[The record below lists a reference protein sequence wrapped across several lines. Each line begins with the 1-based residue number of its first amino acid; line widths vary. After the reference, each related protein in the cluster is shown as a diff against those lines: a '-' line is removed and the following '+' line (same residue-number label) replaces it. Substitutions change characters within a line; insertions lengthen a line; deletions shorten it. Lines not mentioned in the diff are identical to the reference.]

1 MARKKVR
8 EYDAKRVLREQ
19 MKRMCDMDVH
29 HRAVQVK
36 EDTDWDQ
43 VMSDNDW
50 LHTTKL
56 VVKPDMLFGQRG
68 KNDLVGLNLDLLEAK
83 TFVEERMNKLVVVG
97 QMKGN
102 VNTFI
107 VEPFMP
113 HEVEYYL
120 SINSK
125 RLGDSILFCEAGGV
139 EIEENWDLVKE
150 IFVPSGE
157 ELSTDVLAPLI
168 NTLPLA
174 LRPKVEAFIKNCFAV
189 FRGVDMTLLEM
200 NPFTLDAGGNPFPL
214 DMRMEL
220 DDTAAFKNTKTW
232 GGIEFPLPFG
242 RTMSPAENA
251 VHEMDEKTG
260 ASLKLSILNPKG
272 RVWTMVAGGG
282 ASVIYADTVGD
293 LGYAEELGNY
303 AEYSGAPSEEET
315 LQYARVLLDCATANP
330 DGRGRA
336 LLVGGGIANFT
347 DVAATFRGIIK
358 AMEEKQD
365 KIKASG
371 MRVYVRRGGPNYIAA
386 LESMKALGERTGIPI
401 EVYGPE
407 TNMTSI
413 CKTAIDYI
421 QACA

>member
-19 MKRMCDMDVH
+19 MKRMCDMEVH

-43 VMSDNDW
+43 MVSDNEW
-50 LHTTKL
+50 LHSTKL

-68 KNDLVGLNLDLLEAK
+68 KNDLVGLNLNLQEAK
-83 TFVEERMNKLVVVG
+83 RFVRERMNKLVEVG

-107 VEPFMP
+107 IEPFMP

-150 IFVPSGE
+150 IFVPSSE

-168 NTLPLA
+168 NTLPLT
-174 LRPKVEAFIKNCFAV
+174 LRPKVEAFMRNCFTV

-200 NPFTLDAGGNPFPL
+200 NPFTLDAEGNPFPL

-220 DDTAAFKNTKTW
+220 DDTAAFKNAKTW

-242 RTMSPAENA
+242 RTMSPAETA
-251 VHEMDEKTG
+251 VDEMDEKTG

-315 LQYARVLLDCATANP
+315 LQYARILLDCATANP
-330 DGRGRA
+330 DGRGKA

-347 DVAATFRGIIK
+347 DVAATFRGIIR
-358 AMEEKQD
+358 AMEEKQE

-371 MRVYVRRGGPNYIAA
+371 MRIYVRRGGPNYAAA
-386 LESMKALGERTGIPI
+386 LENMRALGGRTGIPI

-413 CKTAIDYI
+413 CKTAIEYI
-421 QACA
+421 RGCA